1 MRALAAGNRDSF
13 LEEEIALRERSA
25 MPPFGRLA
33 SLILAGTDAE
43 LVRDT
48 GRKLASA
55 APKTGG
61 VVVWGPAPA
70 FYQML
75 RGRTRERLLVHAE
88 KTVNVQAYL
97 RAWLKEVP
105 IPRAV
110 RLTIDVDPMSFY

>member
-1 MRALAAGNRDSF
+1 M
-13 LEEEIALRERSA
+13 
-25 MPPFGRLA
+25 MKPFARLV
-33 SLILAGTDAE
+33 SLILSETYAD
-43 LVRDT
+43 LVRET

-55 APKTGG
+55 APKTCG

-88 KTVNVQAYL
+88 RAINVQAYL

-110 RLTIDVDPMSFY
+110 RLSVDVDPMSFY